1 MKKKKTSSLPFF
13 HFYQR
18 LHYDQNSFRHLS
30 FSVSLS
36 LFLSLSLSLSNFDNF
51 YKKLKLRG
59 LFSLIPLMSLQSREH
74 RALRSFS
81 SRPSR
86 KIFRSVSS
94 SRDIVQ
100 NCKIIWCVQPG
111 LITNSPHRQHRVT
124 VRTNVTECKELL
136 IIFTRNRVTGAR
148 YAIWRKCN
156 TLNKDTAYTYD
167 VSKL

>member
-1 MKKKKTSSLPFF
+1 MI
-13 HFYQR
+13 R
-18 LHYDQNSFRHLS
+18 I
-30 FSVSLS
+30 VSDIF
-36 LFLSLSLSLSNFDNF
+36 LFLSLSLSFSLSLSLSLSVKLSRDDCESLNFDNF